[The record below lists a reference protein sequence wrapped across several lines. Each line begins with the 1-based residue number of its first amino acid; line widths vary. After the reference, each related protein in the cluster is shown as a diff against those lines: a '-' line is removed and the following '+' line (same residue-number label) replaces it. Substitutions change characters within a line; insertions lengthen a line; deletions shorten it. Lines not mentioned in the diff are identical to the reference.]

1 MASLKAIFYK
11 GEFDQMVDSVR
22 EGPMPVVSSD
32 QESNPSLLKPIQAFR
47 WFIDQGG
54 QWNSGWVNRVTRV
67 IPKTDVPFS
76 PLVTAPFIK
85 APVLMIIGKQDE
97 MPQISAEV
105 QSDVFRRVKSK
116 KQFYEIDGGHFGALY
131 PHTPLFDEAI
141 AVQVGFINAI
151 L

>member
-1 MASLKAIFYK
+1 
-11 GEFDQMVDSVR
+11 
-22 EGPMPVVSSD
+22 
-32 QESNPSLLKPIQAFR
+32 
-47 WFIDQGG
+47 
-54 QWNSGWVNRVTRV
+54 
-67 IPKTDVPFS
+67 
-76 PLVTAPFIK
+76 VTAPFIK